1 MGTEG
6 SWGSTA
12 DVGPA
17 SPASL
22 RMGGEPIH
30 SWGEEWPYSPVASV
44 WGVCLG
50 FQASGKSLH
59 VQPSPCRGPEDLK
72 KLVTKQPPWTLGLE
86 PPHPPESITSGV
98 GLEWELTFHFSEFR
112 LQTELCFPRP
122 TAGLNTWKRLLQIV
136 RLIQKTLNPHSSAKG
151 GWKQR
156 AVGSARRSP
165 HLCGHLPLRPHL
177 HRREEEGAAPQ
188 GASYFRL
195 IVEPKGKEKGRPGLQ
210 LSGVI

>member
-30 SWGEEWPYSPVASV
+30 SWGEEWPYSPVASA

-86 PPHPPESITSGV
+86 LPPPTGVHHQRSGFGVGADIPFFRIPSANRAVLPTANSGAEYLETSPANRPPHPENIEPTLLSQRW
-98 GLEWELTFHFSEFR
+98 LE
-112 LQTELCFPRP
+112 
-122 TAGLNTWKRLLQIV
+122 TAGGRLGQEKPAPV
-136 RLIQKTLNPHSSAKG
+136 
-151 GWKQR
+151 
-156 AVGSARRSP
+156 RSP
-165 HLCGHLPLRPHL
+165 SPEATPAQMSRGGGCTAG
-177 HRREEEGAAPQ
+177 
-188 GASYFRL
+188 
-195 IVEPKGKEKGRPGLQ
+195 GL
-210 LSGVI
+210 LF

>member
-1 MGTEG
+1 M
-6 SWGSTA
+6 
-12 DVGPA
+12 GPA

-22 RMGGEPIH
+22 QMGGEPIH
-30 SWGEEWPYSPVASV
+30 SWGEEWPYSPVASA

-72 KLVTKQPPWTLGLE
+72 KLVSKQPPWTLGLE

-122 TAGLNTWKRLLQIV
+122 SSGAEYLETSPANRPPHPENIEPTLLSQRWLETAGGRLGQEKPAPV
-136 RLIQKTLNPHSSAKG
+136 RS
-151 GWKQR
+151 
-156 AVGSARRSP
+156 RSP
-165 HLCGHLPLRPHL
+165 EATPAQT
-177 HRREEEGAAPQ
+177 RRGGGCTA
-188 GASYFRL
+188 G
-195 IVEPKGKEKGRPGLQ
+195 GL
-210 LSGVI
+210 LF